1 MTEVE
6 LGTLLY
12 TLVEPH
18 RGHEV
23 AYNRWYERDHFY
35 AGCMVGPHNFAG
47 RRFVA
52 TAPLKALRE
61 PSGDSTALGTYLA
74 LYWVEAG
81 HHDDWNR
88 WAVDRVQWLHA
99 NGRMFAERDHIHT
112 ALYTFERAVSRQAD
126 GVPPAL
132 ALDHP
137 YRGLIVQRFTDG
149 DALPA
154 LPIGAGVGQ
163 TLVCSPLPLLA
174 DAPADVPRTGDDH
187 REVLLLHFLD
197 DDPPAVWAGRFA
209 GNADTAAWSSP
220 FLPTIP
226 GTDTYTDQL
235 W

>member
-1 MTEVE
+1 MTTGVE
-6 LGTLLY
+6 LGTLLF
-12 TLVEPH
+12 TLVEPR

-52 TAPLKALRE
+52 TAGMKALRE
-61 PSGDSTALGTYLA
+61 PAGESTALGTYLA

-81 HHDDWNR
+81 HHEAWNR
-88 WAVDRVQWLHA
+88 WAVDTVQWLHA

-112 ALYTFERAVSRQAD
+112 ALYTFERSVSRDPD

-137 YRGLIVQRFTDG
+137 YVGLVAQRFSG
-149 DALPA
+149 SGGLPSV
-154 LPIGAGVGQ
+154 PVGAGIGQ
-163 TLVCSPLPLLA
+163 TLVCSPLPLLD
-174 DAPADVPRTGDDH
+174 DAPSDVPRTGDSD
-187 REVLLLHFLD
+187 EVLLLHFLD
-197 DDPPAVWAGRFA
+197 AEPTEVWADHFA
-209 GNADTAAWSSP
+209 GNPHGARWSSP
-220 FLPTIP
+220 FVPTIP

>member
-1 MTEVE
+1 MTDVE
-6 LGTLLY
+6 LGTLLF

-18 RGHEV
+18 QGHEV

-52 TAPLKALRE
+52 TTDLKAVRE
-61 PSGDSTALGTYLA
+61 PEEPLGTYLA
-74 LYWVEAG
+74 LYWVEKG

-99 NGRMFAERDHIHT
+99 NGRMFGERDHIHT
-112 ALYTFERAVSRQAD
+112 ALYRFEHAVSRD
-126 GVPPAL
+126 PEGVPPAL

-137 YRGLIVQRFTDG
+137 YTGLIAQRVHPSFH
-149 DALPA
+149 LSRPA
-154 LPIGAGVGQ
+154 PDSGIGQ
-163 TLVCSPLPLLA
+163 TLVASPLPLLT
-174 DAPADVPRTGDDH
+174 DAPSDVPRTGGD
-187 REVLLLHFLD
+187 ELLLLHFLD
-197 DDPPAVWAGRFA
+197 DDPVTVWTKEFAGRTD
-209 GNADTAAWSSP
+209 GVVWSSP